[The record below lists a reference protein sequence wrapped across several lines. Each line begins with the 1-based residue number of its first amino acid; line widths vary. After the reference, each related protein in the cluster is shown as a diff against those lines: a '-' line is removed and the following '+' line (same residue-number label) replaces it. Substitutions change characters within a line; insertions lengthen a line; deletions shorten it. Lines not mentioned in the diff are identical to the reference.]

1 MSTFPKDYNLWPRIE
16 VYGAD
21 FRSCL
26 LDMAT
31 TISKLELWDW
41 LKNYSPPENKG
52 FMFCGESNV
61 TKISNSL
68 QDNSHSGA
76 TFGYCMRCME
86 YIAKNGFPAFHE
98 LHSNN
103 V

>member
-1 MSTFPKDYNLWPRIE
+1 
-16 VYGAD
+16 
-21 FRSCL
+21 
-26 LDMAT
+26 
-31 TISKLELWDW
+31 
-41 LKNYSPPENKG
+41 
-52 FMFCGESNV
+52 MFCDESNV
-61 TKISNSL
+61 TKISNGL

-103 V
+103 D

>member
-1 MSTFPKDYNLWPRIE
+1 MITYPIDYKLWPYVE
-16 VYGAD
+16 VYGTD

-41 LKNYSPPENKG
+41 LKNYNPPEDEG
-52 FMFCGESNV
+52 FTYSNDPNIS
-61 TKISNSL
+61 KISNGL
-68 QDNSHSGA
+68 QNNSHSGA

-86 YIAKNGFPAFHE
+86 YIAKNGFPAFYK
-98 LHSNN
+98 LHN
-103 V
+103 